1 MDFFF
6 LPERSVDIERTSTG
20 FLAVLV
26 KKKKK
31 KGFRKTI
38 IMLNIIIFS
47 EK

>member
-6 LPERSVDIERTSTG
+6 FARKVCGHRKNLHWFSGSVG
-20 FLAVLV
+20 